1 MQHYLYALSHKDSPE
16 FEQMKNTL
24 SPADH
29 VNLIMLL
36 LPEACKNTKE
46 LYLLAL
52 SFHGVY
58 KRLTDEDF
66 KLFSHERVEGLTE
79 LACAV
84 LAQDAGNECVAK
96 RWKVFSTLFSIGG
109 AKEVSQYLEREGLE
123 NKYCRYYDFD
133 EEPTTRKQK
142 TKAHIL

>member
-1 MQHYLYALSHKDSPE
+1 MTLEEVRNKSIEWLREVPMRHYLYALANRDSPT
-16 FEQMKNTL
+16 FHQMKATL

-29 VNLIMLL
+29 INLVMLL
-36 LPEACKNTKE
+36 LPEACKNPRE

-52 SFHGVY
+52 SFHGAY
-58 KRLTDEDF
+58 KKLTDEDF
-66 KLFSHERVEGLTE
+66 KLFSHDRVEGLTE

-109 AKEVSQYLEREGLE
+109 AKEVSQYLERERL
-123 NKYCRYYDFD
+123 
-133 EEPTTRKQK
+133 
-142 TKAHIL
+142 